1 MEHHFNVQI
10 AEQYGIE
17 EAILIHHFYYWI
29 SKNAANGANF
39 HDGLYWTYNSKKAY
53 AGLFTYMNE
62 TKIFRVI
69 KHLEECGLIVK
80 SNYNEDKWD
89 RTNWYAISIE
99 GIYYLQSVG
108 YDCRLLQNGTMHCA
122 KMNDALCQNEQ
133 SILINNT
140 NIDTNIKEKDEDIII
155 SSKKTEKKFVKP
167 TIDEIKAHILEKGYM
182 FDAEAFYAFYES
194 NGWKVGKNPMKN
206 WKMACTTWAKN
217 RKNSNNNNVNYGRET
232 ITDKIRRSVEE
243 ANIFSQQLADR
254 INSQQQADVC
264 DGDNDEVW

>member
-29 SKNAANGANF
+29 SKNAANNVNF
-39 HDGLYWTYNSKKAY
+39 YDGLYWTYNSKRAY

-80 SNYNEDKWD
+80 GNYNEDKWD

-108 YDCRLLQNGTMHCA
+108 YDCRLLQNGAMHCG
-122 KMNDALCQNEQ
+122 KMNDGECQSEQ

-140 NIDTNIKEKDEDIII
+140 DIKDTNKEKTEDIVI

-167 TIDEIKAHILEKGYM
+167 TIDEIQAHILEKGYT

-217 RKNSNNNNVNYGRET
+217 RKNNNNNVNYGRET
-232 ITDKIRRSVEE
+232 ITDKIRRTVAE
-243 ANIFSQQLADR
+243 ANAFSQQLTER

-264 DGDNDEVW
+264 DGDDDEVW

>member
-29 SKNAANGANF
+29 SKNAANNVNF
-39 HDGLYWTYNSKKAY
+39 YDGLYWTYNSKRAY

-80 SNYNEDKWD
+80 GNYNEDKWD

-140 NIDTNIKEKDEDIII
+140 NIETNIKEKDEDIII
-155 SSKKTEKKFVKP
+155 SSKKSKEKFIKP
-167 TIDEIKAHILEKGYM
+167 TIQEIQAHILEKGYT

-217 RKNSNNNNVNYGRET
+217 RKNNNNNNVNYGRET
-232 ITDKIRRSVEE
+232 ITDKIRRTVAE
-243 ANIFSQQLADR
+243 ANAFSQQLTDR